1 MAKKPTMQKSRR
13 ASKSRLIFGSK
24 ITDDEAMR
32 LIINF
37 ATFYPGQFIASHM
50 NLSRPTVYS
59 IYAAIRHRMIEIGYY
74 QSPEWWIE
82 NIFLDPDDRE
92 LLRLFVEAGLRLRRN
107 VRRSERYLHE
117 AELASKFAYAHFY
130 KDAPSETALMALWAQ
145 DMYELILMTGP
156 LRKPARN
163 IDKAKLHIWKAVG
176 RRMPR
181 DEYRYSTRQE
191 IRRLKAYSSGRRKNP
206 TSG

>member
-1 MAKKPTMQKSRR
+1 MTQKSGRV
-13 ASKSRLIFGSK
+13 SKSRLIFGSK
-24 ITDDEAMR
+24 ITDEEAMR

-37 ATFYPGQFIASHM
+37 ATFYPGQFIAAHM
-50 NLSRPTVYS
+50 RLSRPTVYS
-59 IYAAIRHRMIEIGYY
+59 VYAAIRHRMIEIGYY
-74 QSPEWWIE
+74 QSPQWWIE
-82 NIFLDPDDRE
+82 NVFVDPDDQE

-107 VRRSERYLHE
+107 VRRAERHLHE

-156 LRKPARN
+156 LRRPARN
-163 IDKAKLHIWKAVG
+163 IDKAKRHIRNAVG

-181 DEYRYSTRQE
+181 EEYRYSTRE
-191 IRRLKAYSSGRRKNP
+191 EVSRLKAYGSGRRNNP
-206 TSG
+206 RRG